1 MFPICLTGDSG
12 TPWHLCISKK
22 DEGHFGG
29 SISREGHRSP
39 LLSLPN
45 GACWE
50 NPVPGL
56 PPPGGGRGVGFP
68 LSRESCSGP
77 LQTSFQA
84 GSNLEGTGYGRQTMA
99 LSQQSN
105 CRSQPRKCEAAKG
118 RVNSYRDVL
127 LLKQTSLNQCDSFF
141 IKVFEESNFI

>member
-1 MFPICLTGDSG
+1 
-12 TPWHLCISKK
+12 
-22 DEGHFGG
+22 
-29 SISREGHRSP
+29 
-39 LLSLPN
+39 
-45 GACWE
+45 
-50 NPVPGL
+50 
-56 PPPGGGRGVGFP
+56 
-68 LSRESCSGP
+68 
-77 LQTSFQA
+77 
-84 GSNLEGTGYGRQTMA
+84 MA